1 MGLLRQRRV
10 REEPV
15 YPPFRSHAVLRLDP
29 PALSARVV
37 VGVDVATGRFV
48 TAEQV
53 DGNMRLLQEY
63 AYDPATGQ
71 LGETVLVDGRVQFV
85 ASGEMAVA
93 RAPHWTPSDP
103 PIDVEASPQAAP
115 MPGGDLKVNRHQWTR
130 GGGPDLSE
138 RLENLRA
145 PGPTLFGGDLTA
157 HQGPIQVCSMGDNA
171 LEYGGTTDGR
181 GYSVLSREQWQRMLK
196 LCRDGEE

>member
-1 MGLLRQRRV
+1 
-10 REEPV
+10 
-15 YPPFRSHAVLRLDP
+15 
-29 PALSARVV
+29 
-37 VGVDVATGRFV
+37 
-48 TAEQV
+48 
-53 DGNMRLLQEY
+53 MRLLQEY
-63 AYDPATGQ
+63 AYDFATGQ

-85 ASGEMAVA
+85 VSGEMAVA

-103 PIDVEASPQAAP
+103 PIDVEAGPSVTP

-145 PGPTLFGGDLTA
+145 PGPTVFGGSARFGMDVSA
-157 HQGPIQVCSMGDNA
+157 FRGPSILSDEMIAVDQDTGKPAVGHVLDRGPCHVSAGVVCSMGDHP
-171 LEYGGTTDGR
+171 LQYGGTSDGR
-181 GYSVLSREQWQRMLK
+181 GYSVLSREQWERMLK